1 MKKTYKTRIGII
13 VISLIVA
20 IVGLLLFAL
29 NSDLNHYYSLE
40 KLNEAPKNKEG
51 IRVGGMVEV
60 GSFKRVGESLELSFS
75 ITDFRSKSLKINYT
89 GILPDLFR
97 EGQGI
102 IAKGKLLD
110 NGEFIASEILA
121 KHDENYMPSELKE
134 DLLKSPHADKYFKK

>member
-1 MKKTYKTRIGII
+1 MKKTYKIRLGII
-13 VISLIVA
+13 VFSLVIA

-29 NSDLNHYYSLE
+29 NSDLNHYYGLD
-40 KLNEAPKNKEG
+40 KLSEAPKNKEG

-60 GSFKRVGESLELSFS
+60 GSFKRVNESLEVNFS
-75 ITDFRSKSLKINYT
+75 ITDFRSKPLKITYT

-110 NGEFIASEILA
+110 NGDFLATEILA
-121 KHDENYMPSELKE
+121 KHDENYMPAELKQ
-134 DLLKSPHADKYFKK
+134 DLEKSPHAQKYFKK